1 MSNFYQLCL
10 RFPPPLVRLL
20 ARKDGRA
27 MTTEQIGKAAEMTQL
42 MVELN
47 LCDASWDSAGLDAI
61 RRITRACNLDFTS
74 PRDLNRVE
82 CYLRKNK
89 GRPTFK
95 YLTKDPNWKTYYLPL
110 IVSWRKSLKTIP
122 KELPEP
128 IRRLLEG
135 IKI

>member
-1 MSNFYQLCL
+1 MNFYKTCL

-20 ARKDGRA
+20 ARRDGRA
-27 MTTEQIGKAAEMTQL
+27 MTTAEI
-42 MVELN
+42 
-47 LCDASWDSAGLDAI
+47 AKAGLFSSSQVDYI
-61 RRITRACNLDFTS
+61 SSELSWLDRNLIQIQSFTRACNLDFTS